1 MYFLFFLNSYGLM
14 RQKKTLRNP
23 WFEGEEERLITNEME
38 REGEEQT
45 VVKEKNKTLIV
56 REEEEQTVVREE
68 QPDLG
73 FIS

>member
-1 MYFLFFLNSYGLM
+1 MKE
-14 RQKKTLRNP
+14 KK
-23 WFEGEEERLITNEME
+23 RLITNEME